1 MTDSRNQ
8 RGGRPYK
15 VVLSALILI
24 LVGLAGASLFMA
36 TGGSLFGWSS
46 GVFGISERPA
56 IDAMLR
62 RARQAAW
69 RGEYDAA
76 VARFDTVVA
85 ALPGDRAVALE
96 RAQVLGWAE
105 RYGAAADALAAVEDS
120 ADAETT
126 LERARYLWW
135 ADRPLEADSLL
146 SLLLRKDPELQ
157 EARELQQ
164 LVRPSIEPAESVAR
178 RWVEERP
185 TDPFARLWLGR
196 ALVESGRLAESLAHY
211 RVALGEPGTVEPDVL
226 LEAAGVALGA
236 DSLAIAGAILLRY
249 LHDVDPAD
257 VETRLRL
264 ARAYAWSGRRAEAAE
279 QYRQVLA
286 AAPDPYVRLEL
297 ARVLARDGR
306 QQAAT
311 AEYRRVLAARPSP
324 MVRRELVRVL
334 ALAGQYDAAVR
345 EMEQVVGES
354 PTADRLIE
362 LAELLSLA
370 ERYPEAADVL
380 GRVLE
385 QRPDAPDVRLR
396 RARLLWWS
404 QRSREA
410 DAELNTLLLAQPD
423 NVEARELRTKVREGI
438 DVTVELAR
446 TWAELDDTPENRL
459 RLARELVEAERY
471 AEAVPQYRAVLTG
484 AATRELVVEAVDAA
498 EAADSLDAATELLA
512 AHLPDTMDR
521 ELLRRLGRLQG
532 WSGQPGAAA
541 ETYARYLARFPDD
554 TEVRF
559 ARAQQLA
566 WQDSASWD
574 SSRVELERV
583 LADDPDHVEALK
595 LLGDLHRWTGEPE
608 QALAYYRRAEA
619 LDPDMD
625 GLAEGM
631 QLAARAG
638 TRDVAQDA
646 TRVAWLANLDAFT
659 DSEGFDWI
667 ASEARRS
674 WGTDRASLGLE
685 IGQRYSGG
693 SGLAGSTRS
702 FGGRAALIGRY
713 RFATGLTALGQA
725 GVTSFGDT
733 GPFPTWGAGVEYSD
747 STAFAKLQY
756 DRAPAVR
763 DATTFAALRAEA
775 VIDRLLLR
783 ALYGV
788 GAWQAAADL
797 QLQAFSADAGSTNRY
812 AGTVRMDRSLGS
824 GWAAGALVRGIFAT
838 SASPALPD
846 LGPLYWAP
854 VHYVAPALSVSYG
867 TPVGTHWWLGLR
879 ASPGYAFIEERSTG
893 LARYRTG
900 ETAILEGGATVGYRS
915 GPWSLSV
922 SGDFGGALPDGYRS
936 STLRIELS
944 LIGGAP

>member
-1 MTDSRNQ
+1 MSESRDR

-15 VVLSALILI
+15 VALSALILI

-46 GVFGISERPA
+46 GVFGISERPT

-69 RGEYDAA
+69 RGDYEAA
-76 VARFDTVVA
+76 VAGFDTAVA

-96 RAQVLGWAE
+96 RAQVLGWAQ
-105 RYGAAADALAAVEDS
+105 RYGAAADALAEVEDS
-120 ADAETT
+120 DVETR

-135 ADRPLEADSLL
+135 AGRPLEADSLL
-146 SLLLRKDPELQ
+146 SLLLREDAELQ

-164 LVRPSIEPAESVAR
+164 LVRPSIEPAETVAR

-185 TDPFARLWLGR
+185 TDPFARLWLAR
-196 ALVESGRLAESLAHY
+196 ALVESGRLAGSLAHY
-211 RVALGEPGTVEPDVL
+211 RVALGQTGTVEPDVL

-236 DSLAIAGAILLRY
+236 DSLALAGEILLRY
-249 LHDVDPAD
+249 LHDVDPTD

-306 QQAAT
+306 HQAAR

-334 ALAGQYDAAVR
+334 ALRREYDAAVR
-345 EMEQVVGES
+345 EMERVVRQS
-354 PTADRLIE
+354 PTPDRLTE

-370 ERYPEAADVL
+370 ERYPEAAAVL
-380 GRVLE
+380 ARVLE
-385 QRPDAPDVRLR
+385 QRPDAHAVRLR

-410 DAELNTLLLAQPD
+410 DAELNTLLLAQPG
-423 NVEARELRTKVREGI
+423 NVEARELRTEVRESI
-438 DVTVELAR
+438 DVTLELAR

-459 RLARELVEAERY
+459 RFARELVEAERY
-471 AEAVPQYRAVLTG
+471 GAAVPEYRAVLAS

-512 AHLPDTMDR
+512 SYLAGTTDR

-532 WSGQPGAAA
+532 WNDQPGAAA
-541 ETYARYLARFPDD
+541 ETYARYLDRYPDD
-554 TEVRF
+554 TKVRF

-566 WQDSASWD
+566 WQDSTTWD
-574 SSRVELERV
+574 SSMVELEQV
-583 LADDPDHVEALK
+583 VADDPTHEEALK
-595 LLGDLHRWTGEPE
+595 LLGDLHRWTGQPE
-608 QALAYYRRAEA
+608 QALAYYERAEA
-619 LDPDMD
+619 LNPDMD

-631 QLAARAG
+631 QLASRARSQDA
-638 TRDVAQDA
+638 AQDA
-646 TRVAWLANLDAFT
+646 TRVAWVADLDAFT

-667 ASEARRS
+667 ASGARRS

-685 IGQRYSGG
+685 IGQRYS
-693 SGLAGSTRS
+693 SGLAGTSGS
-702 FGGRAALIGRY
+702 FGGRAALLGRY
-713 RFATGLTALGQA
+713 RFATGLTAVGQA

-733 GPFPTWGAGVEYSD
+733 DPFPTWGAGVEYSD

-763 DATTFAALRAEA
+763 DATTYAALRAEA

-783 ALYGV
+783 ALYEV

-797 QLQAFSADAGSTNRY
+797 QLQAFSADVGSTDRY
-812 AGTVRMDRSLGS
+812 AGTVRLDRSLGS

-838 SASPALPD
+838 SASPSLPG

-854 VHYVAPALSVSYG
+854 VRYVAPALSVRYG
-867 TPVGTHWWLGLR
+867 TPIGSHWWLGLR

-900 ETAILEGGATVGYRS
+900 ETAIVETGATVGYRS

-922 SGDFGGALPDGYRS
+922 SGDVGGALPDGYRS

-944 LIGGAP
+944 RIGGGP